1 MKKILLVVV
10 LALVT
15 LGAKAWTVQQDEGVV
30 LLATKYLSP
39 KAKMVVEEHLG
50 TTYAD
55 DVAYLVKLEKRKQSP
70 YSKNVHFL
78 HLDANLQPMVVE
90 GDDALKSI
98 KQALAVVSASE
109 SHSKSDV
116 TAALRTIINLMC
128 DMHCISKIRIDGVA
142 HSWHDFDVK
151 RQVSASGS
159 KEKEVSQSKWSSFWN
174 LYAGLHRGFYG
185 ELWAEDMDVC
195 FGAKSGEF
203 MQGTLSE
210 WVSANGEIASK
221 LYSKI
226 TPENTML
233 RIEFL
238 ELEDLHY
245 EMMARAAYRIAALLN
260 ENLK

>member
-15 LGAKAWTVQQDEGVV
+15 LSAKAWTVQQDEGVV

-55 DVAYLVKLEKRKQSP
+55 DVAYLVKLEKKKQSP

-90 GDDALKSI
+90 GDDALKCVE
-98 KQALAVVSASE
+98 QALALVSAYE
-109 SHSKSDV
+109 SHSKDEV
-116 TAALRTIINLMC
+116 TTALRTIINLMC
-128 DMHCISKIRIDGVA
+128 DMHYISKIRIDGVA
-142 HSWHDFDVK
+142 HSWHDFEVK

-159 KEKEVSQSKWSSFWN
+159 KAKEITRSKWSSFWN
-174 LYAGLHRGFYG
+174 MYAGLHRGFYG

-203 MQGTLSE
+203 MQGTLRE
-210 WVSANGEIASK
+210 WASANGEVASK
-221 LYSKI
+221 LYAKI

-245 EMMARAAYRIAALLN
+245 EMMARAAYRLAALLN